1 MPFPYEKY
9 EIKAGLFTF
18 YYPLDQDSLA
28 NWIFQSIEEACQLLR
43 QLLGRPMPEVQVI
56 LVTPEDWGI
65 TPRDDPEEP
74 ANALPYWTTVTQ
86 PPSIFIPVLFDTI
99 IGTMDKEKLAFLS
112 YVALTQAFLEDDPR
126 PWPDESPLWAD
137 EWQLQFAAL
146 WLIQGV
152 QGQSSIVMKD
162 LHEQYAEIFEPELDG
177 KTPVTVRGFD
187 WYEDTSPEEYLIFIL
202 LLERFAADLLEN
214 YSPEILPRFLDLY
227 RKDVSRLLSD
237 EVTDILASVMG
248 PGGSEWLE
256 DLVYF

>member
-1 MPFPYEKY
+1 MPFPYEQY
-9 EIKAGLFTF
+9 EILAGPFAF
-18 YYPLDQDSLA
+18 YYPMDQDSLA
-28 NWIFQSIEEACQLLR
+28 HWIFLSIDGACQLLK
-43 QLLGRPMPEVQVI
+43 QLLGRPIPEMQVI
-56 LVTPEDWGI
+56 LVALNDWDI

-74 ANALPYWTTVTQ
+74 GNALPYWTNVTQ
-86 PPSIFIPVLFDTI
+86 PPSIFIPAQLDAI
-99 IGTMDKEKLAFLS
+99 IGTMVNEKLLYLS

-126 PWPDESPLWAD
+126 PWPDESSLWAD

-146 WLIQGV
+146 WLMQQV
-152 QGQSSIVMKD
+152 QGQSGIVMND

-187 WYEDTSPEEYLIFIL
+187 WYEDTSPEDCLIYVL
-202 LLERFAADLLEN
+202 LLERFAADLLES

-237 EVTDILASVMG
+237 EVTDMLASVMG
-248 PGGSEWLE
+248 PGGDEWLE